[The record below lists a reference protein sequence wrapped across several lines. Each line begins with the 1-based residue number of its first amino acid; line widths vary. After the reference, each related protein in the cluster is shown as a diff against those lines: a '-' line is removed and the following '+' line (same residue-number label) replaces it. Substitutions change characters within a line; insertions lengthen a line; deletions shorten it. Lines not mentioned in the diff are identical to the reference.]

1 MWCDMV
7 TWLTDG
13 GCSVFV
19 WKKFTQIIAWKKSR
33 TNFWCCHETFEWLF
47 GANYITLWMLFFF
60 TWFFKHLG
68 WFKLWHDCPFQHPNK
83 GSQWLHWGKP
93 PTEVSQDDKI
103 PQPFTPCS
111 QEKDCRTAEA
121 DVLFP
126 NTWVMSLGTFLCMRV
141 FGKEGHKNIWSQFPV
156 MNQIRWKVNVWNTI
170 ILETWFCL
178 PPSQSTLSSIFHYI
192 LRWQVKLVRT
202 YVSHCFIGDFWW
214 FDVSKTIG
222 KYHVGQTQPLRSGD
236 ISPKVRLHFF
246 NFLLISIL
254 LEEMSHGWILGF
266 KNSQNSFTGW

>member
-1 MWCDMV
+1 MWHGDLVDRWRLLSFC
-7 TWLTDG
+7 L
-13 GCSVFV
+13 
-19 WKKFTQIIAWKKSR
+19 KKFTQIIAWKKSR

-60 TWFFKHLG
+60 SHGSLNIWDDSNFGMIVHFNIRIKGVNGCIGGNHPPRSVRMTRFPNRSHPAPRRRIVVPPKLMCSSLTLG
-68 WFKLWHDCPFQHPNK
+68 WCRLARFCAWEFLERKGTKTFK
-83 GSQWLHWGKP
+83 
-93 PTEVSQDDKI
+93 
-103 PQPFTPCS
+103 
-111 QEKDCRTAEA
+111 
-121 DVLFP
+121 
-126 NTWVMSLGTFLCMRV
+126 
-141 FGKEGHKNIWSQFPV
+141 SQFPV

-236 ISPKVRLHFF
+236 ISPKVRLHFL